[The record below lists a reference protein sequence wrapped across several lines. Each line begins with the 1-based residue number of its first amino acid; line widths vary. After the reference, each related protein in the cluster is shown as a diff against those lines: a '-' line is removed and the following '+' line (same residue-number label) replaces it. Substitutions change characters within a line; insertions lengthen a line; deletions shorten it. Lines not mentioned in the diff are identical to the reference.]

1 MTKVEF
7 IANGKSFKTYA
18 EAREESRYV
27 DTKYIEFWKDPVEA
41 EKSAK
46 ISAEHK
52 KAVAHLN
59 TPELCKQRLTQMRG

>member
-1 MTKVEF
+1 MTKCVF
-7 IANGKSFKTYA
+7 IANGKKFATYA
-18 EAREESRYV
+18 EARNESKYV
-27 DTKYIEFWKDPVEA
+27 DTEYIEGWVDPAET

-59 TPELCKQRLTQMRG
+59 TPELCKQRLRQMRD

>member
-1 MTKVEF
+1 MTKCVF
-7 IANGKSFKTYA
+7 VANGKKFSTYA
-18 EAREESRYV
+18 EARAESKFV
-27 DTKYIEFWKDPVEA
+27 DTEYVESWIDPIEA

-59 TPELCKQRLTQMRG
+59 TPELCAQRLRQMRG